1 MSRLT
6 KRLVESAEAKRTD
19 YILWDGDVTGFGC
32 RIFPSGKRG
41 YLVQYRIGKR
51 TRRLALGLH
60 GRLTVEEARRQAKI
74 RLGEVAKGGDPSE
87 DRTRKRKSLTLTQL
101 CDDYLKAC
109 DKGLIL
115 GKRKRPKKASTVSI
129 DRGRIARHIKPLL
142 GNIRVVELKRDDVE
156 RFMRDVAK
164 GKSAADVRPQQ
175 RKETNGHKGNKAAA
189 AGKIVYSDTVKTRG
203 RAIITGGRGTATRT
217 IGLLGSILSF
227 AVSEGVC
234 AVNVAHGIKTFGH
247 GRRRM
252 VLAPEQYRAL
262 GVAIEVAAARPDDA
276 KAAAILRLIA
286 LTGLRRGE
294 AVALKKAEVNEAGRC
309 IALADSKEGEN
320 VRPVGLPAFDLLRD
334 LSWSDKDNVYV
345 FPGDRKEMA
354 HYAGFPKAWR
364 RILEAAEN
372 LPPDLTPH
380 GLRHAYA
387 SVANEL
393 GFTEATIGALLGHS
407 GGGQSTTSKYTHHV
421 DAVLAAAA
429 DRVARRIDAMMTGRQ
444 ADVVQLPISQVR
456 S

>member
-1 MSRLT
+1 M
-6 KRLVESAEAKRTD
+6 
-19 YILWDGDVTGFGC
+19 
-32 RIFPSGKRG
+32 
-41 YLVQYRIGKR
+41 
-51 TRRLALGLH
+51 
-60 GRLTVEEARRQAKI
+60 
-74 RLGEVAKGGDPSE
+74 
-87 DRTRKRKSLTLTQL
+87 TQL

-109 DKGLIL
+109 EKGLIL
-115 GKRKRPKKASTVSI
+115 GKRKQPKKASTVSI
-129 DRGRIARHIKPLL
+129 DRGRIERHIKPLL
-142 GNIRVVELKRDDVE
+142 GNIRVIELKRDDVE

-164 GKSAADVRPQQ
+164 GKSAADVRPHQ
-175 RKETNGHKGNKAAA
+175 RKDVNGHKGNRTAA
-189 AGKIVYSDTVKTRG
+189 AGNIVYSDTVKMRG

-217 IGLLGSILSF
+217 IGLLGSILSY

-234 AVNVAHGIKTFGH
+234 TVNVARGIKTYGH

-252 VLAPEQYRAL
+252 VLTPEQYRAL
-262 GVAIEVAAARPDDA
+262 GLAIEVAAARPDDA

-294 AVALKKAEVNEAGRC
+294 AVALKKVEANEAGRC

-320 VRPVGLPAFDLLRD
+320 VRPAGSPAFDLLRT
-334 LSWSDKDNVYV
+334 LSRNDEDNPYV
-345 FPGDRKEMA
+345 LATGRRMPTMQE
-354 HYAGFPKAWR
+354 FPKAWR
-364 RILEAAEN
+364 RIFQGAEN
-372 LPPDLTPH
+372 LPPGLTPH

-407 GGGQSTTSKYTHHV
+407 GGGKSTTSRYTHHV

-444 ADVVQLPISQVR
+444 ADVVQLPTSQAVR

>member
-1 MSRLT
+1 MGRLT
-6 KRLVESAEAKRTD
+6 KRLIESAETKTTD

-32 RIFPSGKRG
+32 RVFPSGKRG

-60 GRLTVEEARRQAKI
+60 GRLTVDEARKQAKI

-87 DRTRKRKSLTLTQL
+87 DRTRKRKSLTVTQL

-164 GKSAADVRPQQ
+164 GKSAADVRPQE
-175 RKETNGHKGNKAAA
+175 RKETNGHKGNKAAS

-247 GRRRM
+247 DRRRM

-294 AVALKKAEVNEAGRC
+294 AVGLKKSEANEAGRC

-320 VRPVGLPAFDLLRD
+320 VRPVGSPAFDLLRTQTWD
-334 LSWSDKDNVYV
+334 DKVYV
-345 FPGDRKEMA
+345 FPGDRKA
-354 HYAGFPKAWR
+354 GAPYAGFPKAWR
-364 RILEAAEN
+364 RILEAAEG
-372 LPPDLTPH
+372 LPRDLTPH

-407 GGGQSTTSKYTHHV
+407 GGKSTTSRYTHHV

-444 ADVVQLPISQVR
+444 AEVVQLPAPQAAR